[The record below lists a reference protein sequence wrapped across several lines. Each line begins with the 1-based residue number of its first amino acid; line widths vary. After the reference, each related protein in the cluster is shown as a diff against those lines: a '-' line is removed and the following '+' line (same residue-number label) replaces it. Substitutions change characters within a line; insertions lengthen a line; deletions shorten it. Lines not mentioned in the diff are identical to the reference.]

1 VDQISLSLRWLC
13 GQRPPGARQEQSRTF
28 RPSAFLMRSL
38 GVSLKV
44 GSSLL
49 KACSSLEKVSVPL
62 FSASSCSDRRLLGLV
77 PTCDAY
83 SGDQ

>member
-1 VDQISLSLRWLC
+1 
-13 GQRPPGARQEQSRTF
+13 
-28 RPSAFLMRSL
+28 MRSL